1 MQENVITIGELAART
16 RLSLKAL
23 RLYDERGLL
32 PPALVDA
39 RTGVRRYGPAQVE
52 RARRIALLRAAGLPL
67 ARIAAVLDAAAPDP
81 GADPDADADADG
93 TADADGN
100 AGERE
105 LLAYWRERE
114 AEHAARREAVGY
126 AREVLS
132 GRSTTVFEIAERDV
146 PEQRVLFVRRHVDAA
161 ALPGFLA
168 EAGELLLG
176 RLREVG
182 ACLSGPLFAVY
193 HGLVGEDCD
202 ALVEVCAPTPN
213 DVGPH
218 GPFAVRIEPAH
229 REAYT
234 ALTRRG
240 FTAMAAAHDAVGA
253 WAAARGYG
261 RGGPNREV
269 HYPNRAT
276 AGPQEPVVDVAVPLA
291 AGQPPV
297 AVRISG
303 LVGPLS
309 TA

>member
-1 MQENVITIGELAART
+1 MAGVQEEDVITIGELAARS

-23 RLYDERGLL
+23 RLYGERGLL
-32 PPALVDA
+32 PPAVVDA

-67 ARIAAVLDAAAPDP
+67 ARIAVVLEAAER
-81 GADPDADADADG
+81 
-93 TADADGN
+93 DADGN
-100 AGERE
+100 AGVREASSAERDADGNGAERDAGAGERE

-132 GRSTTVFEIAERDV
+132 GRSTTMFEIAERDV
-146 PEQRVLFVRRHVDAA
+146 PEQYVLFVRRHVDAA

-168 EAGELLLG
+168 EASELLLG
-176 RLREVG
+176 RLREVD
-182 ACLSGPLFAVY
+182 ACLSAPLFAVY
-193 HGLVGEDCD
+193 HGLVGEDCE

-213 DVGPH
+213 AVGPH

-234 ALTRRG
+234 ALPRRG
-240 FTAMAAAHDAVGA
+240 FAAMAAAHDAVGA
-253 WAAARGYG
+253 WVAARGYG

-269 HYPNRAT
+269 YYPNRAT
-276 AGPQEPVVDVAVPLA
+276 AGPQEHVADVAVPLA
-291 AGQPPV
+291 D
-297 AVRISG
+297 R
-303 LVGPLS
+303 
-309 TA
+309 

>member
-23 RLYDERGLL
+23 RLYGERGLL
-32 PPALVDA
+32 PPALVDP

-67 ARIAAVLDAAAPDP
+67 ARIAAVLDA
-81 GADPDADADADG
+81 DG
-93 TADADGN
+93 GEG

-126 AREVLS
+126 AREVLI
-132 GRSTTVFEIAERDV
+132 GRSTTMFEIAERDV
-146 PEQRVLFVRRHVDAA
+146 PEQHVLFVRRHVDAA
-161 ALPGFLA
+161 ALPGFLP
-168 EAGELLLG
+168 EASTLLLG
-176 RLREVG
+176 RLWEVG
-182 ACLSGPLFAVY
+182 ACLSAPLFAVY

-213 DVGPH
+213 AVGPH
-218 GPFAVRIEPAH
+218 GPFGVRIEPAH

-234 ALTRRG
+234 ALTRQR
-240 FTAMAAAHDAVGA
+240 TATMAAAHDAVGA
-253 WAAARGYG
+253 WVTARGYG

-269 HYPNRAT
+269 YYPNWASG
-276 AGPQEPVVDVAVPLA
+276 GPEEHVADVAVPLA
-291 AGQPPV
+291 AGP
-297 AVRISG
+297 R
-303 LVGPLS
+303 
-309 TA
+309 

>member
-1 MQENVITIGELAART
+1 MAGVQENVITIGELAART

-23 RLYDERGLL
+23 RLYGERGLL
-32 PPALVDA
+32 PPALVDP

-67 ARIAAVLDAAAPDP
+67 ARIAAVLDA
-81 GADPDADADADG
+81 DG
-93 TADADGN
+93 GEG

-126 AREVLS
+126 AREVLM
-132 GRSTTVFEIAERDV
+132 GRSTTMFEIAERDV
-146 PEQRVLFVRRHVDAA
+146 PEQHVLFVRRHVDAA

-168 EAGELLLG
+168 EASTLLLG

-213 DVGPH
+213 AVGPH
-218 GPFAVRIEPAH
+218 GPFGVRIEPAH

-234 ALTRRG
+234 ALTRQR
-240 FTAMAAAHDAVGA
+240 TAAMAAVHDAVGA
-253 WAAARGYG
+253 WVTARGYG

-269 HYPNRAT
+269 YYPNWASG
-276 AGPQEPVVDVAVPLA
+276 GPEEHVADVAVPLA
-291 AGQPPV
+291 AGP
-297 AVRISG
+297 R
-303 LVGPLS
+303 
-309 TA
+309 

>member
-39 RTGVRRYGPAQVE
+39 RTGVRRYGPTQVE

-67 ARIAAVLDAAAPDP
+67 ARIAAVLDADGRADAACGNGRKSG
-81 GADPDADADADG
+81 GADAEG
-93 TADADGN
+93 TDEALG

-168 EAGELLLG
+168 EASGLLLG
-176 RLREVG
+176 RLREVD

-193 HGLVGEDCD
+193 HGLVGDDCD

-218 GPFAVRIEPAH
+218 GPFGVRIEPAH

-234 ALTRRG
+234 ALPRRG
-240 FTAMAAAHDAVGA
+240 FAAMAAAHDAVGA
-253 WAAARGYG
+253 WVAARGYR

-269 HYPNRAT
+269 YYPNRET
-276 AGPQEPVVDVAVPLA
+276 AGPREHVTDVAVPLA
-291 AGQPPV
+291 AVPP
-297 AVRISG
+297 AEG
-303 LVGPLS
+303 
-309 TA
+309 

>member
-1 MQENVITIGELAART
+1 MPEDVITIGELAARS

-32 PPALVDA
+32 PPALVDPGS
-39 RTGVRRYGPAQVE
+39 GVRRYGPAQVE

-67 ARIAAVLDAAAPDP
+67 ARIAAVLDVGAAR
-81 GADPDADADADG
+81 
-93 TADADGN
+93 
-100 AGERE
+100 GERE

-126 AREVLS
+126 AREVLA
-132 GRSTTVFEIAERDV
+132 GRSAALFEVAEREV
-146 PEQRVLFVRRHVDAA
+146 PERLVLFVRRHVDAA

-182 ACLSGPLFAVY
+182 ACLSAPLFAVF
-193 HGLVGEDCD
+193 HGLVGEDCA

-213 DVGPH
+213 AVGPH
-218 GPFAVRIEPAH
+218 GPFGVRVEPAH

-234 ALTRRG
+234 GLARRPAA
-240 FTAMAAAHDAVGA
+240 AMAAVHDAVGA
-253 WAAARGYG
+253 WVSARGYR

-269 HYPNRAT
+269 YHPDWAT
-276 AGPQEPVVDVAVPLA
+276 AGPDEHVVDVAVPLA
-291 AGQPPV
+291 
-297 AVRISG
+297 
-303 LVGPLS
+303 
-309 TA
+309 

>member
-1 MQENVITIGELAART
+1 MREEDVITIGELAARS

-23 RLYDERGLL
+23 RLYGERGLL
-32 PPALVDA
+32 PPAVVDA

-67 ARIAAVLDAAAPDP
+67 ARIAVVLDAAER
-81 GADPDADADADG
+81 DAGGNGGERKAGSAGREAGSAERDAG
-93 TADADGN
+93 

-132 GRSTTVFEIAERDV
+132 GRSTTMFEIAERDV
-146 PEQRVLFVRRHVDAA
+146 PEQYVLFVRRHVDAA

-168 EAGELLLG
+168 EASGLLLG
-176 RLREVG
+176 RLREVD
-182 ACLSGPLFAVY
+182 ACLSAPLFAVY
-193 HGLVGEDCD
+193 HGLVGEDCE

-213 DVGPH
+213 AVGPH

-234 ALTRRG
+234 ALPRRG
-240 FTAMAAAHDAVGA
+240 FAAMAAAHDAVGA
-253 WAAARGYG
+253 WVAARGYG

-269 HYPNRAT
+269 YYPNRET
-276 AGPQEPVVDVAVPLA
+276 AGPREHVTDVAVPLA
-291 AGQPPV
+291 AVPP
-297 AVRISG
+297 AEG
-303 LVGPLS
+303 
-309 TA
+309 